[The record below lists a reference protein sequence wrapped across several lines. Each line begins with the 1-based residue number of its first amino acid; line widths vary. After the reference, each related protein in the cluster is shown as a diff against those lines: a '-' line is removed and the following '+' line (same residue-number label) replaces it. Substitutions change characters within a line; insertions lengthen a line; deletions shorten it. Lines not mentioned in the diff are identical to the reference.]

1 MPPPYAELHCHSY
14 FSLLDASSSPED
26 LAARAAELGLSA
38 LALTDHD
45 SLAGAVRFAL
55 AARRA
60 GLHAIFG
67 AEVTLEDGV
76 HLTLLAETQEG
87 YGNLC
92 RLVTASRIKGQLATV
107 NGQLSTGGAQRGMQG
122 RIEQLNR
129 RRSAIN
135 GQWSEENGQRS
146 TVNCQLSTD
155 RTTAPSSS
163 HPLTPS
169 SPHLHIPS
177 SPHSWPGKVEPAL
190 AWDVLA
196 THTAGLIAL
205 SGCRGGPVAAPL
217 LRGDETAA
225 LAALHRLLDLF
236 GSRQLYVEV
245 QHHDLPD
252 DDRLVRRLLRLVHGT
267 GVPVVATHNAHYAT
281 RDRSMARD
289 VLIAT
294 RHNMTLLEARR
305 AGHLP
310 LNSNYAL
317 LAPAAMARRFAER
330 PDAIAA
336 TLAIAERCQVSLD
349 FSAQRLPVFVF
360 DLQSPISPFQH
371 LYELCHANL
380 PKRYPDLRP
389 AVLKQLAHE
398 LDLIEQA
405 ELAEYFLVV
414 WDIVHFSRAQ
424 GIRCQGR
431 GSAANSIVA
440 YLLGI
445 TSIDPLAHNLLFER
459 FLSSDKFT
467 MPDIDIDFAADR
479 REEVIQ
485 YVYAKYGHSH
495 AAMVCNHVTYQAR
508 SALRDIGKAL
518 GLPEESITRIQGRLD
533 TNDPGKAADVI
544 EGWGEEN
551 SQWSMGNGQLST
563 GGDGAG
569 QGEEVNGQRS
579 MVNGQLST
587 GGDEQP
593 STLPL
598 TIDNSPL
605 TVDHFLPLLLR
616 HIAGCPR
623 HLSIH
628 SGGMLITRAPLDAIV
643 PLEPATMPGRF
654 VCQWDKE
661 SVEDAGLIK
670 IDLLALRT
678 LGLVSEALGYIA
690 GAGDAVPDL
699 DALPLDDPA
708 IYRMLHQADT
718 IGAFQVESRAQQQML
733 PRLKPLCFEDIAVEV
748 AIVRPGPIQG
758 GAVHP
763 YLRRRAG
770 EEPVSYLHPSL
781 EPVLRESLGVLL
793 FQEQAIRV
801 AVAAAGFA
809 PGEAD
814 RLRRALSRTRSQ
826 EEMAAMRARFVRGA
840 AEKEIDTPTAEAIF
854 AQLAGFAGYGFCK
867 SHAASF
873 ALIAYQTLWLKR
885 YHAPAFYCALLN
897 QQPMG
902 FYPPEVIIGDA
913 RRHGVDTLPPEIN
926 RSGWQYTLERLD
938 NHRWALRTGL
948 HAIAHLGEQ
957 AWTRIEAAR
966 AERPFAT
973 LDDFCR
979 RTRLPVDGVTSLI
992 RAGALAAFGERRRL
1006 LWRLGELDYRPDEF
1020 DLASAPVAA
1029 ELPVLEA
1036 IEQTAWEYE
1045 LMGMSPERQMM
1056 AHYRDGLRRQGVLST
1071 WQVKQAEAGQRVR
1084 VAGFVVVRQR
1094 PATAKG
1100 ILFMSL
1106 EDESGLLDLV
1116 VKPDVYA
1123 RLREVIRTNPL
1134 LIAEGAVQ
1142 RNSRSVSVLVWGAV
1156 GMGG

>member
-1 MPPPYAELHCHSY
+1 M
-14 FSLLDASSSPED
+14 
-26 LAARAAELGLSA
+26 
-38 LALTDHD
+38 
-45 SLAGAVRFAL
+45 
-55 AARRA
+55 
-60 GLHAIFG
+60 
-67 AEVTLEDGV
+67 
-76 HLTLLAETQEG
+76 
-87 YGNLC
+87 
-92 RLVTASRIKGQLATV
+92 
-107 NGQLSTGGAQRGMQG
+107 
-122 RIEQLNR
+122 
-129 RRSAIN
+129 
-135 GQWSEENGQRS
+135 
-146 TVNCQLSTD
+146 
-155 RTTAPSSS
+155 
-163 HPLTPS
+163 
-169 SPHLHIPS
+169 
-177 SPHSWPGKVEPAL
+177 
-190 AWDVLA
+190 
-196 THTAGLIAL
+196 
-205 SGCRGGPVAAPL
+205 
-217 LRGDETAA
+217 
-225 LAALHRLLDLF
+225 
-236 GSRQLYVEV
+236 
-245 QHHDLPD
+245 
-252 DDRLVRRLLRLVHGT
+252 
-267 GVPVVATHNAHYAT
+267 
-281 RDRSMARD
+281 
-289 VLIAT
+289 
-294 RHNMTLLEARR
+294 
-305 AGHLP
+305 
-310 LNSNYAL
+310 
-317 LAPAAMARRFAER
+317 
-330 PDAIAA
+330 
-336 TLAIAERCQVSLD
+336 
-349 FSAQRLPVFVF
+349 
-360 DLQSPISPFQH
+360 
-371 LYELCHANL
+371 
-380 PKRYPDLRP
+380 
-389 AVLKQLAHE
+389 
-398 LDLIEQA
+398 
-405 ELAEYFLVV
+405 
-414 WDIVHFSRAQ
+414 
-424 GIRCQGR
+424 
-431 GSAANSIVA
+431 
-440 YLLGI
+440 
-445 TSIDPLAHNLLFER
+445 
-459 FLSSDKFT
+459 
-467 MPDIDIDFAADR
+467 
-479 REEVIQ
+479 
-485 YVYAKYGHSH
+485 
-495 AAMVCNHVTYQAR
+495 
-508 SALRDIGKAL
+508 
-518 GLPEESITRIQGRLD
+518 
-533 TNDPGKAADVI
+533 
-544 EGWGEEN
+544 
-551 SQWSMGNGQLST
+551 
-563 GGDGAG
+563 
-569 QGEEVNGQRS
+569 
-579 MVNGQLST
+579 
-587 GGDEQP
+587 
-593 STLPL
+593 
-598 TIDNSPL
+598 
-605 TVDHFLPLLLR
+605 
-616 HIAGCPR
+616 AGCPR

-678 LGLVSEALGYIA
+678 LGLVSEALGYLA
-690 GAGDAVPDL
+690 DAGDAVPDL

-733 PRLKPLCFEDIAVEV
+733 PRLKPVCFEDIAVEV

-902 FYPPEVIIGDA
+902 FYPPEVIVGDA

-957 AWTRIEAAR
+957 AWARIEAAR
-966 AERPFAT
+966 SERPFAT

-979 RTRLPVDGVTSLI
+979 RTRLPVDAVTSLI

-1020 DLASAPVAA
+1020 DLATAPVAA

-1045 LMGMSPERQMM
+1045 LMGLSPERQMM
-1056 AHYRDGLRRQGVLST
+1056 AHYRDRLRRQGILST

-1156 GMGG
+1156 GMRGLEDEEV